1 MALSRNDLLQ
11 YNSKGVKK
19 VKIKELITDS
29 NPEGEVYVRLWTGEE
44 QQELADMEE
53 RIPTDKMYVHY
64 IIHSMCDSEGA
75 SLFTKDDLKVL
86 NKKPARLLIALAT
99 EAYKHN
105 VLNNEA
111 VEEEAKNS

>member
-11 YNSKGVKK
+11 YDSKGVKK
-19 VKIKELITDS
+19 ITLKELITDS
-29 NPEGEVYVRLWTGEE
+29 NPEGEAYVRLWTGEE

-53 RIPTDKMYVHY
+53 RTPADKMYVHY
-64 IIHSMCDSEGA
+64 LIRSICDSEGV
-75 SLFTKDDLKVL
+75 SLFTKDDLKAL
-86 NKKPARLLIALAT
+86 NKKPARVLIALAT

-111 VEEEAKNS
+111 IEEEAKN